1 VGNVQQPALGDG
13 TYTLFYVG
21 KGSGH
26 PLEAAVERDRRKIW
40 VLVSFLRGLKVQVA
54 ANRSERRKR
63 QSPIPKRDRKR
74 N

>member
-26 PLEAAVERDRRKIW
+26 PWEPQWKGIAGRYGSLSLSSGV
-40 VLVSFLRGLKVQVA
+40 
-54 ANRSERRKR
+54 
-63 QSPIPKRDRKR
+63 
-74 N
+74 